1 MSGVSRRSLVAL
13 GLAAGSGT
21 FCGPAA
27 AAGGGH
33 NPVLGKSGLHH
44 AAVRTRDWDRTLA
57 FYQQVLGC
65 TVRMAWEE
73 TLGDMSERLAEARP
87 RNQRWAYL
95 DVGNGTYIEV
105 FEDFSFVPPAADAS
119 DPTRNAGGAHVHMGL
134 RTSRID
140 HVFEIARSHGVTTL
154 GAPQDF
160 TLHTT
165 TGQGPIVVRLCFLQG
180 PSGEW
185 IELIQGST

>member
-1 MSGVSRRSLVAL
+1 MGV
-13 GLAAGSGT
+13 
-21 FCGPAA
+21 
-27 AAGGGH
+27 
-33 NPVLGKSGLHH
+33 
-44 AAVRTRDWDRTLA
+44 
-57 FYQQVLGC
+57 
-65 TVRMAWEE
+65 
-73 TLGDMSERLAEARP
+73 
-87 RNQRWAYL
+87 
-95 DVGNGTYIEV
+95 
-105 FEDFSFVPPAADAS
+105 
-119 DPTRNAGGAHVHMGL
+119 

-185 IELIQGST
+185 IELIQGN